1 VNNNNNNE
9 IQQGLTWPALT
20 TGWCLKYGPVKYKNC
35 VKLTQQNSGVYSS
48 MLKQAKYIEQR
59 LSNPDGST

>member
-20 TGWCLKYGPVKYKNC
+20 TGWCLKYGPVKYKI
-35 VKLTQQNSGVYSS
+35 
-48 MLKQAKYIEQR
+48 A
-59 LSNPDGST
+59 SNWQSKIQEFTVLC